1 MAYNNLCA
9 ATIKNGPFA
18 GNISAGLGT
27 RSVSLSHMRY
37 LLGTDS
43 VHTTASACDYL
54 EGRAGA
60 GDTVVAVHVQS
71 ADDDARDGREAL
83 NVATVR
89 LGAIADVETEQRTGD
104 PVEELLASAGDH
116 DVDELVIGPRSGEPG
131 ADQGMGSVASELL
144 GQSSRPVVVVPLE
157 EL

>member
-1 MAYNNLCA
+1 M
-9 ATIKNGPFA
+9 K
-18 GNISAGLGT
+18 
-27 RSVSLSHMRY
+27 Y

-54 EGRAGA
+54 ERRADA
-60 GDTVVAVHVQS
+60 DDTVIAVHVQS

-104 PVEELLASAGDH
+104 PAEELLASAADH
-116 DVDELVIGPRSGEPG
+116 NVDELIIGPWSGEPG
-131 ADQGMGSVASELL
+131 NGRRTGSVATELL
-144 GQSSRPVVVVPLE
+144 SQSSKPVVVVPLE
-157 EL
+157 TL

>member
-1 MAYNNLCA
+1 MN
-9 ATIKNGPFA
+9 
-18 GNISAGLGT
+18 
-27 RSVSLSHMRY
+27 Y

-60 GDTVVAVHVQS
+60 DDTVIAVHVQS
-71 ADDDARDGREAL
+71 ADDNTRDGREAL

-104 PVEELLASAGDH
+104 PVQELLACAGDH

-131 ADQGMGSVASELL
+131 ADSRAGSVATGLL
-144 GQSSRPVVVVPLE
+144 SQSSLPVVVVPLE
-157 EL
+157 EF